1 MQFCLPNQRVEKR
14 MSIRVPVIEES
25 QPVNDCPVQDHHGRQ
40 GFIEGSILTDK
51 TERSARSAGKL

>member
-1 MQFCLPNQRVEKR
+1 

-25 QPVNDCPVQDHHGRQ
+25 QPVNDCPVQDYHGQQ

-51 TERSARSAGKL
+51 TDCSARSAGKL